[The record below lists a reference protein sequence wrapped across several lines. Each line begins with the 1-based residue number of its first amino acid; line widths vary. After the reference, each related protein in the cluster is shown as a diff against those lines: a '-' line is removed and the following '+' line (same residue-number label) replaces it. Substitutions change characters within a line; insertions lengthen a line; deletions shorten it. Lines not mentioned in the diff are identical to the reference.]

1 MNLKHALSMVNLLA
15 QKILLKKKKKKKTQG
30 KVHEKVN
37 TLVKV

>member
-1 MNLKHALSMVNLLA
+1 MNLKDDLSMVNLLA
-15 QKILLKKKKKKKTQG
+15 QKIQLKKKKKKKG

>member
-1 MNLKHALSMVNLLA
+1 MNLKDALSMVNLLA
-15 QKILLKKKKKKKTQG
+15 QKIQLKKKKKTQG